1 MKNGKTKVAVIGCG
15 SISQHR
21 HLPEYAARPDVE
33 LVAVVDTNKAR
44 AEAVAKQFNV
54 PHALSDV
61 KDALKLTQLDAVSV
75 CTPTASH
82 APHSIAF
89 LKKGAHVLCEKPM
102 CASIA
107 EAKTMIA
114 AAKSAGR
121 QLMIGHN
128 QRLHT
133 AHVRAK
139 EFFKSGAL
147 GRCIGFSTTF
157 AHTGPETWS
166 ADKLNCHFFKKSEAV
181 WGAMADLG
189 VHKID
194 LVRWFLEE
202 NVELAA
208 AMLGTLAKKNCN
220 VDDTAFAVL
229 KTKSGILGQL
239 FAGWAHNPGCDN
251 STTFYCE
258 KGILRME
265 DDPTFNVIVDFANG
279 ERQLFQTQAI
289 QTNDDGGQTTS
300 GVIDAFVN
308 AIRSGKPVPIPAT
321 DVINSLSTVIACV
334 ESGESGKFAT
344 VKAY

>member
-1 MKNGKTKVAVIGCG
+1 MKNEKLKVAVIGCG
-15 SISQHR
+15 SIAQHR
-21 HLPEYAARPDVE
+21 HLPEFAARPDVE
-33 LVAVVDTNKAR
+33 IVAVVDGNKTR
-44 AEAVAKQFNV
+44 VAEVAKKFNV
-54 PHALSDV
+54 PHALTDV
-61 KDALKLTQLDAVSV
+61 KDALKLQVDAVSV
-75 CTPTASH
+75 CTPTACH

-107 EAKTMIA
+107 EAKSMIA
-114 AAKSAGR
+114 AAKAARR

-128 QRLHT
+128 QRLHA

-139 EFFKSGAL
+139 QFFKTGAL
-147 GRCIGFSTTF
+147 GRCLSFSTTF

-194 LVRWFLEE
+194 LIRWFLED
-202 NVELAA
+202 NIAA
-208 AMLGTLAKKNCN
+208 ATAMLGTFAKKNCN

-229 KTKSGILGQL
+229 KMKSGLIGQL

-258 KGILRME
+258 KGILRLE
-265 DDPTFNVIVDFANG
+265 DHPKYNVIVDFANG
-279 ERQLFQTQAI
+279 ERQLLQMQAI

-300 GVIDAFVN
+300 GVIDAFVG
-308 AIRSGKPVPIPAT
+308 AIRSGKPVPIPAS
-321 DVINSLSTVIACV
+321 DVINSLSAVIACV
-334 ESGESGKFAT
+334 ESSKSGKFMA

>member
-1 MKNGKTKVAVIGCG
+1 MKNGKLKVAVIGCG
-15 SISQHR
+15 SIAQHR

-33 LVAVVDTNKAR
+33 LVAVVDGNKTR
-44 AEAVAKQFNV
+44 AAEVAAKFNV
-54 PHALSDV
+54 PHAITDI
-61 KDALKLTQLDAVSV
+61 KDALKLQVDAVSV
-75 CTPTASH
+75 CSPTACH

-102 CASIA
+102 CASIT
-107 EAKTMIA
+107 EAKNMIA
-114 AAKSAGR
+114 AAKAAKR

-128 QRLHT
+128 QRLHV

-139 EFFKSGAL
+139 QFFNTGAL
-147 GRCIGFSTTF
+147 GRCLGFSTTF
-157 AHTGPETWS
+157 AHSGPETWS
-166 ADKLNCHFFKKSEAV
+166 ADKLNNHFFRKADAV

-202 NVELAA
+202 NVASA
-208 AMLGTLAKKNCN
+208 TAMLGTLSKKNCN

-229 KTKSGILGQL
+229 KMKSGILGQL
-239 FAGWAHNPGCDN
+239 FAGWAHYPGCDN

-258 KGILRME
+258 KGILRLE
-265 DDPTFNVIVDFANG
+265 DDPTYNVIVDFANG
-279 ERQLFQTQAI
+279 ERQLLQTKAI
-289 QTNDDGGQTTS
+289 QTNDEGGQTSS

-308 AIRSGKPVPIPAT
+308 AIQSGTGVPIPAS
-321 DVINSLSTVIACV
+321 DVINSLSAVVACV
-334 ESGESGKFAT
+334 ESSANGKFAT